1 MKGGYPMGL
10 DMYLEVR
17 KYVSRAEFSSPGNYT
32 NSQEYASLI
41 ANAPAGIDKY
51 TDFGGISVSYPAGY
65 WRKANAIHGWF
76 VNNVQ
81 GGEDNC
87 QPYYV
92 PREKLVELQND
103 CRAVLLVNA
112 GADKEEVAIDHGL
125 NPTQGFFFGSY
136 EMDEYYDQDLK
147 YTIEMLDHVLS
158 CVPDEYEYSFYYTS
172 SW

>member
-1 MKGGYPMGL
+1 MGL

-17 KYVSRAEFSSPGNYT
+17 RYVSRTDFSTPGNYVK
-32 NSQEYASLI
+32 SQEYSDLI
-41 ANAPAGIDKY
+41 ANAPEGIDKY
-51 TDFGGISVSYPAGY
+51 TDFGGIQVSYPAGY

-76 VNNVQ
+76 VRECQ

-87 QPYYV
+87 QSYYV
-92 PREKLVELQND
+92 PREKLVQLQNS
-103 CRAVLLVNA
+103 CRAVLLVHA
-112 GADKEEVAIDHGL
+112 GANKEDVAIDHGL
-125 NPTQGFFFGSY
+125 SPTQGFFFGST

-158 CVPDEYEYSFYYTS
+158 IIPDELDYSFYYTS